1 MDWLVGDDYG
11 DLQEGATTLIGETEE
26 THARTFSTLEDA
38 SVSVFAERMKT
49 RTFVL
54 VGVKIEFRS
63 CCQKL

>member
-11 DLQEGATTLIGETEE
+11 DLQEGATTLIGETE

-38 SVSVFAERMKT
+38 SVSVFAARMKT
-49 RTFVL
+49 RAFVL